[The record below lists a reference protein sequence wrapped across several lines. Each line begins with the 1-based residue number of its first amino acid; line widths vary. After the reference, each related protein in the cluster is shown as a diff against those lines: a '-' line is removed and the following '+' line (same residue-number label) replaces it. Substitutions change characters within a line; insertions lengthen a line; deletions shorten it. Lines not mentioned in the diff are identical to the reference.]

1 MMPVDLDPQ
10 RGIMDGRSSFQT
22 FLADRMERNQREHHS
37 AGLTA
42 ADRQEIQGFA
52 FGLVAASALTSQEA
66 TALIADMESIPLVA
80 DTRTISMTQAIPRKT
95 EQPAVSAPF
104 KKAHDAADEPGVGE
118 EQHNTPLRVVP
129 IIGPHVDQTTDP
141 VFLSIE
147 IWSTMIAVRIAHPTT
162 ERSFA
167 DILSDDRTWR
177 GIDDAG
183 TKYRQ
188 CGSVSSDVKGMI
200 ISTRFFEPGPTPE
213 AHELSL
219 TMSSFDRHDRTVQL
233 PLRHV

>member
-1 MMPVDLDPQ
+1 
-10 RGIMDGRSSFQT
+10 MDGRSSFQT
-22 FLADRMERNQREHHS
+22 FLTDRLQRNQREHRS

-66 TALIADMESIPLVA
+66 HALVADMESIPLVA
-80 DTRTISMTQAIPRKT
+80 DTSTISMTQVIPRKT
-95 EQPAVSAPF
+95 ERPTVTPPFRKAPAAG
-104 KKAHDAADEPGVGE
+104 DEPGLGDDR
-118 EQHNTPLRVVP
+118 HNTPLRVVP
-129 IIGPHVDQTTDP
+129 IIGQHIDLPTDP

-147 IWSTMIAVRIAHPTT
+147 IWSTMVAVRIAHPTT

-167 DILSDDRTWR
+167 AILSDDQPWR
-177 GIDDAG
+177 GIDDVG
-183 TKYRQ
+183 TNYRQ

-213 AHELSL
+213 AHVLSL
-219 TMSSFDRHDRTVQL
+219 TISSLERHDRTVQL
-233 PLRHV
+233 PLRHM